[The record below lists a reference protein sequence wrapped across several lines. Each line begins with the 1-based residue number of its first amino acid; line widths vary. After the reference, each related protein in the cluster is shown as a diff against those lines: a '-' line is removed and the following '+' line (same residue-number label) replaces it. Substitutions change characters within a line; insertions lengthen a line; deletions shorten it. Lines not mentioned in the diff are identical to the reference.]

1 MGRMGVSF
9 KLGIVVAVALS
20 GCIVVS
26 LAGLGGI
33 FTQKRVV
40 DEVVNKVA
48 KQRYF
53 ADTLVS
59 LSNALQNNERALILA
74 SDYNDRQEASDV
86 LEKEEDTM
94 RKTIQG
100 YQAIARGEEGDALA
114 RMVKTLDDWR
124 TVSMDLRFFA
134 AAGQREQAAQLA
146 LGKSKQFLSQ
156 VEALAAGLSDRSE
169 KAMEQS
175 ARGAA
180 RTTWIA
186 LGVVGGVA
194 VLVVVLAS
202 VLAVV
207 LLRGLGQAM
216 SGVAGDLDAA
226 STQTQNAS
234 RQVSAASQSLAKGAN
249 EQATHLQQVTLSLG
263 DIQKQAEQNA
273 DKAGRAEQLASKAR
287 THAHE
292 GTAAMV
298 QMAEAIGAIK
308 ESADRTARIVKT
320 IDEIAFQTNL
330 LALNAAVEAAR
341 AGDAGRGFAVVAEEV
356 RNLATRSATAAKDT
370 GTLIENSQQRAGQ
383 GVSATERVKGLLEA
397 IRAAVEEAHVL
408 IEGVSRTSEDQRRG
422 VNAISAA
429 FGQMDEVTQSAA
441 ASAEETAASAEELSA
456 QADSMRAMV
465 NQLHRL
471 VRGGK
476 ERRKRARMPEGA
488 VFAGISGDG
497 GFPLPEPAK
506 LPAEPSGEPAPK

>member
-1 MGRMGVSF
+1 
-9 KLGIVVAVALS
+9 
-20 GCIVVS
+20 
-26 LAGLGGI
+26 
-33 FTQKRVV
+33 
-40 DEVVNKVA
+40 
-48 KQRYF
+48 
-53 ADTLVS
+53 
-59 LSNALQNNERALILA
+59 
-74 SDYNDRQEASDV
+74 
-86 LEKEEDTM
+86 
-94 RKTIQG
+94 
-100 YQAIARGEEGDALA
+100 
-114 RMVKTLDDWR
+114 
-124 TVSMDLRFFA
+124 
-134 AAGQREQAAQLA
+134 
-146 LGKSKQFLSQ
+146 
-156 VEALAAGLSDRSE
+156 
-169 KAMEQS
+169 
-175 ARGAA
+175 
-180 RTTWIA
+180 
-186 LGVVGGVA
+186 
-194 VLVVVLAS
+194 
-202 VLAVV
+202 
-207 LLRGLGQAM
+207 
-216 SGVAGDLDAA
+216 
-226 STQTQNAS
+226 
-234 RQVSAASQSLAKGAN
+234 
-249 EQATHLQQVTLSLG
+249 
-263 DIQKQAEQNA
+263 
-273 DKAGRAEQLASKAR
+273 
-287 THAHE
+287 
-292 GTAAMV
+292 MV

-441 ASAEETAASAEELSA
+441 ASAEQTAASAEELSA

>member
-9 KLGIVVAVALS
+9 KLGFVVAVALS
-20 GCIVVS
+20 GCLVVS
-26 LAGLGGI
+26 LAGLGGMV
-33 FTQKRVV
+33 TQKRVL
-40 DEVVNKVA
+40 DEVVNTVA

-53 ADTLVS
+53 AGTLVS
-59 LSNALQNNERALILA
+59 LANALQNNERALILA

-86 LEKEEDTM
+86 LETDEATM
-94 RKTIQG
+94 RKTIQD
-100 YQAIARGEEGDALA
+100 YQAIAKGDEGDALT
-114 RMVKTLDDWR
+114 RMAKILDDWR
-124 TVSMDLRFFA
+124 GVSMDLRFFA
-134 AAGQREQAAQLA
+134 AAGQREQASQLA
-146 LGKSKQFLSQ
+146 LGKSKQFLRQ
-156 VEALAAGLSDRSE
+156 VETLAVGLSDRSG

-175 ARGAA
+175 VRGAA

-186 LGVVGGVA
+186 LGIVGGVA
-194 VLVVVLAS
+194 VLAVVLAS
-202 VLAVV
+202 LLAVV
-207 LLRGLGQAM
+207 LLRGLGQSM
-216 SGVAGDLDAA
+216 TGVAGDLDAA
-226 STQTQNAS
+226 SSQTQNAS

-249 EQATHLQQVTLSLG
+249 EQATHLQQVTLSLE
-263 DIQKQAEQNA
+263 DIQKQSEQIA
-273 DKAGRAEQLASKAR
+273 DKAGRAEQLANKAR

-292 GTAAMV
+292 GTTAMV

-370 GTLIENSQQRAGQ
+370 SSLIENSQQRAGQ

-408 IEGVSRTSEDQRRG
+408 IDSVSQTSQDQRHG
-422 VNAISAA
+422 VNAISEA

-441 ASAEETAASAEELSA
+441 ANAEETAASAEELSA
-456 QADSMRAMV
+456 QADSMRAIV
-465 NQLHRL
+465 DQLHRI

-476 ERRKRARMPEGA
+476 ERRKHPRVPGSSIP
-488 VFAGISGDG
+488 AG
-497 GFPLPEPAK
+497 
-506 LPAEPSGEPAPK
+506 LPAPGARAAEPVELASDPGDAPAPM